1 MEDRHN
7 GKLLDAT
14 RLELFIALK
23 YLLEKCNGKNN
34 LSKTTD
40 LTKYA
45 QDNFKVNLDRRRVNS
60 IFDALVT
67 FTRNN
72 PNVLSYRVIKVYGK
86 PRYYVE
92 KCLFDK
98 KEAEKIAKAIKNDS
112 SLSSNVSDKYA
123 NDFLNKV
130 CSPEEKEYIINKL
143 NRKTAAVEH
152 ISNEVSENV
161 SFFEQLCDERKRFYF
176 RLKKVP
182 KSIKCV
188 NHVAYKE
195 ARKLVEAEEEHTN
208 YYSAGIIYNIYITDE
223 KIEMCIYL
231 QDIRT
236 AFIVNMSDVVMNEYF
251 EPIQQWTE
259 VKFILED
266 SDCKYVDEWTKKYY
280 KGNTGIQYDITF
292 KFYASDEELLKA
304 RKKSFE
310 KFFKKE
316 MEYEL
321 VERKVITP
329 GFQGEEEVEIVQDA
343 VVSVTCNY
351 QAFSKWYWESGAF
364 TNTVILEP
372 KRLNNRLLSMMTA
385 RFINRMEKYGETA
398 EEREARLQAFR
409 EERRAR
415 FEAARERRLARRESV
430 SEGPRNNSK

>member
-1 MEDRHN
+1 MDDRHN

-23 YLLEKCNGKNN
+23 YLIDKCNGKNN
-34 LSKTTD
+34 LSKATD

-45 QDNFKVNLDRRRVNS
+45 KDNFKVNLDRRRVNS
-60 IFDALVT
+60 IFNALAS
-67 FTRNN
+67 FTRDN
-72 PNVLSYRVIKVYGK
+72 PNVLPYKIIKVYGK

-130 CSPEEKEYIINKL
+130 CSPEEKENIINKL

-161 SFFEQLCDERKRFYF
+161 SFFELLSDEKRRFYF
-176 RLKKVP
+176 RLKKTP
-182 KSIKCV
+182 KTSKCI
-188 NHVAYKE
+188 NKKAYYE
-195 ARKLVEAEEEHTN
+195 AHKLAKAEEEQSD
-208 YYSAGIIYNIYITDE
+208 YYCAGIIFDMYITDE

-231 QDIRT
+231 QDLRT
-236 AFIVNMSDVVMNEYF
+236 AFIVNMADIVMNENF
-251 EPIQQWTE
+251 EPVQQWRE

-266 SDCKYVDEWTKKYY
+266 CEFSSLDDWVKKYY
-280 KGNTGIQYDITF
+280 KGNTGLQYDITF
-292 KFYASDEELLKA
+292 KFYAGDEELFKA

-321 VERKVITP
+321 VERKYVVP
-329 GFQGEEEVEIVQDA
+329 GYQGEEEVEIVQDA

-351 QAFSKWYWESGAF
+351 QAFSKWYWESGAYA
-364 TNTVILEP
+364 NTVILEP
-372 KRLNNRLLSMMTA
+372 KRLNNRLLTMMTA

-415 FEAARERRLARRESV
+415 FEAAREKRLARRESV
-430 SEGPRNNSK
+430 SEGPRNNK